1 MYSCENENNYCELVG
16 TVHSMP
22 EFSHEIYEEKFYK
35 FALMVER
42 LSKSCDFIN
51 VTISE
56 KLLTDDIC
64 LTTGEK
70 VHITGQFRSYNNFS
84 GEGSKL
90 ILTVFVKDIKMFQEG
105 EEIDNPNQI
114 ILNGY
119 ICKEP
124 IYRVTPFERE
134 ITDIL
139 LAVNR
144 PHNKS
149 DYIPCIA
156 WGRNAKFASKLKV
169 GSNVQIYGRVQ
180 SREYQKKLSE
190 TQIVERTAYEVS
202 VTKLETISEQS

>member
-1 MYSCENENNYCELVG
+1 MYEKENNFCELFG
-16 TVHSMP
+16 YVHSVP

-35 FALMVER
+35 FQLMVER

-51 VTISE
+51 ITISE
-56 KLLTDDIC
+56 KLLTDEIC
-64 LTTGEK
+64 LSVGEK

-90 ILTVFVKDIKMFQEG
+90 ILTVFVKDIRMAEEG
-105 EEIDNPNQI
+105 DSMENPNQI

-119 ICKEP
+119 LCKEP
-124 IYRVTPFERE
+124 VYRITPFERE
-134 ITDIL
+134 ITDLL

-156 WGRNAKFASKLKV
+156 WGRNAKYAAGLPV
-169 GSNVQIYGRVQ
+169 GTNIRIYGRVQ

-190 TQIVERTAYEVS
+190 TQVVDRVAYEVS
-202 VTKLETISEQS
+202 VTRMETVLKEES

>member
-1 MYSCENENNYCELVG
+1 MMYEKENNYCEFLG
-16 TVHSMP
+16 YVHSTP

-35 FALMVER
+35 FQLMVER

-51 VTISE
+51 ITISE
-56 KLLTDDIC
+56 KLMTEQIC
-64 LTTGEK
+64 LAVGEK

-90 ILTVFVKDIKMFQEG
+90 ILTVFVKDIRMAEEG
-105 EEIDNPNQI
+105 ETAENPNQI

-119 ICKEP
+119 LCKEP
-124 IYRVTPFERE
+124 VYRITPFERE
-134 ITDIL
+134 ITDLL

-156 WGRNAKFASKLKV
+156 WGRNAKYAAGLPV
-169 GSNVQIYGRVQ
+169 GTNIRIYGRVQ

-190 TQIVERTAYEVS
+190 TQVVDRVAYEVS
-202 VTKLETISEQS
+202 VTRMETILREE

>member
-1 MYSCENENNYCELVG
+1 
-16 TVHSMP
+16 
-22 EFSHEIYEEKFYK
+22 
-35 FALMVER
+35 
-42 LSKSCDFIN
+42 
-51 VTISE
+51 
-56 KLLTDDIC
+56 
-64 LTTGEK
+64 
-70 VHITGQFRSYNNFS
+70 
-84 GEGSKL
+84 
-90 ILTVFVKDIKMFQEG
+90 MFHEG

-124 IYRVTPFERE
+124 VYRVTPFERE

-180 SREYQKKLSE
+180 SRDYQKKLSE

-202 VTKLETISEQS
+202 VTKLETLSEE